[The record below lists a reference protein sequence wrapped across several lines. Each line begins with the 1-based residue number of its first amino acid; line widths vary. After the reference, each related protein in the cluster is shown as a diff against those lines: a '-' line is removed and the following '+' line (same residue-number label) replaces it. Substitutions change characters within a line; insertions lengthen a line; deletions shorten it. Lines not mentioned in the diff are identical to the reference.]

1 MHIPFDPA
9 ICFLDFKAIIPPM
22 HKDTHMKMFF
32 VMLVKRVRISKD
44 FFFQWKGMG
53 GDFFFQVLKYIMKLK
68 LGKEYVIDGGLDS
81 CTKTIHK

>member
-44 FFFQWKGMG
+44 FFF
-53 GDFFFQVLKYIMKLK
+53 FNE
-68 LGKEYVIDGGLDS
+68 KEWEVTFSFRY
-81 CTKTIHK
+81 